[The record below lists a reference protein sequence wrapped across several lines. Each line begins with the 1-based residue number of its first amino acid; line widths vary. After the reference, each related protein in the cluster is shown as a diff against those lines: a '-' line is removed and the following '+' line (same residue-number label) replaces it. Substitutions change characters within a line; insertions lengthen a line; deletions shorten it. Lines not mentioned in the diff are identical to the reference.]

1 MMDVAVE
8 FDRVCFTYEGAASA
22 ALEGLSFV
30 ARRGE
35 ALALTGP
42 NGSGK
47 STALR
52 LIVGLD
58 HPSSGRVL
66 VDGQEVSARTMAD
79 RSFAKRLR
87 QRVGLVFQDPET
99 QLFCPS
105 VTDEIAFGPRQMGLD
120 DAEVARRVAD
130 CLALFDLE
138 GLRDRAPWQLSG
150 GEKRRLAI
158 ACVVSLGP
166 EVLLLDEPT
175 NDLDER
181 GYARIT
187 SFLTSYVLAG
197 RTLVVSTHDRRLVD
211 DLGARELALG

>member
-1 MMDVAVE
+1 MKDIAIE
-8 FDRVCFTYEGAASA
+8 FSHVCFSYEGAASY
-22 ALEGLSFV
+22 ALEDVSFV
-30 ARRGE
+30 ARPGQ

-52 LIVGLD
+52 LVVGLD
-58 HPSSGRVL
+58 HPSQGQVSVN
-66 VDGQEVSARTMAD
+66 GQEVSKRTMAD
-79 RSFAKRLR
+79 RAFAKRLR

-99 QLFCPS
+99 QLFCPT
-105 VTDEIAFGPRQMGLD
+105 VTDEIAFGPRQMGLAD
-120 DAEVARRVAD
+120 DEVMRRVED
-130 CLALFDLE
+130 CLALFDLT
-138 GLRDRAPWQLSG
+138 GLRARAPWQLSG

-181 GYARIT
+181 GYLRVT
-187 SFLTSYVLAG
+187 RFLDSFVSAG
-197 RTLVVSTHDRRLVD
+197 KCVVVSTHDRRLVS
-211 DLGARELALG
+211 DLHAREVALA